1 MLSTRIL
8 SAIVAILIIVP
19 ILLWGGVFGVTMLV
33 LVLASLGVWELSDK
47 LSAVKTQPSRYL
59 LMGANCV
66 FLIAAALL
74 PLRAAPPLIV
84 ALPLV
89 ALFFHLLLFNVIED
103 TINSVS
109 QSIFIL
115 AYVTVPLGHAI
126 LLDRLPWGSAWVF
139 LVLIVISLG
148 DAGAYFAGRYLGTH
162 HFSKHVSPK
171 KTIEGLAGG
180 VAGNFLGMFI
190 AKLCCPDMAPLKLLV
205 YMTLVM
211 ALVGPIGD
219 LMASALKR
227 RLGIK
232 DFGSVMPGHGGLLD
246 RADSLIPSFPAVY
259 YILVLA
265 GSTVA
270 E

>member
-1 MLSTRIL
+1 MLSTRIF

-19 ILLWGGVFGVTMLV
+19 ILLWGGVFGVAMLV
-33 LVLASLGVWELSDK
+33 LALASLGVWELSGK
-47 LSAVKTQPSRYL
+47 LSAVKNQPSRHL
-59 LMGANCV
+59 LVGLSGV
-66 FLIAAALL
+66 FLIVLGL
-74 PLRAAPPLIV
+74 IPLRTAPLLIV

-89 ALFFHLLLFNVIED
+89 VLFLHLLSFNVIKD
-103 TINSVS
+103 TIDSTS
-109 QSIFIL
+109 QSIFVL

-126 LLDRLPWGSAWVF
+126 MLDRLYLGAAWVF

-148 DAGAYFAGRYLGTH
+148 DAGAYFAGRYLGSH
-162 HFSKHVSPK
+162 HFSTNVSPK
-171 KTIEGLAGG
+171 KTVEGLIGG

-190 AKLCCPDMAPLKLLV
+190 TKICCPWLAPLALLV
-205 YMTLVM
+205 HVTLIM
-211 ALVGPIGD
+211 AVVGPIGD

-259 YILVLA
+259 YFLVLTSA
-265 GSTVA
+265 RVV

>member
-1 MLSTRIL
+1 MLSTRIF

-19 ILLWGGVFGVTMLV
+19 ILLWGGVFGVSVLV
-33 LVLASLGVWELSDK
+33 LVLASLGVWELSVK
-47 LSAVKTQPSRYL
+47 LSALNAPPSKYL
-59 LMGANCV
+59 LMGINGI

-74 PLRAAPPLIV
+74 PLHAAPPLIV

-89 ALFFHLLLFNVIED
+89 VLFSHLLLFNVIED
-103 TINSVS
+103 TVNSVS
-109 QSIFIL
+109 QSIFVL
-115 AYVTVPLGHAI
+115 AYVTAPLGHAI
-126 LLDRLPWGSAWVF
+126 LLGRLPWGSAWIF

-162 HFSKHVSPK
+162 HFSTRVSPK
-171 KTIEGLAGG
+171 KTVEGLIGG
-180 VAGNFLGMFI
+180 VVGNFLGMFI
-190 AKLCCPDMAPLKLLV
+190 AKVCCPGMAPLTQLAYL
-205 YMTLVM
+205 TLVM
-211 ALVGPIGD
+211 AVVGPIGD

-232 DFGSVMPGHGGLLD
+232 DFGSIMPGHGGLLD

-265 GSTVA
+265 YSTVA